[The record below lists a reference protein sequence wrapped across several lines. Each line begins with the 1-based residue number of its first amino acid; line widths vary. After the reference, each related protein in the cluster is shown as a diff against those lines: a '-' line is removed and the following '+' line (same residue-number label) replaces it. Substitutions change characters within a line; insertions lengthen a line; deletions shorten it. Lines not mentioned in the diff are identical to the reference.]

1 MDKEPDKTP
10 KEIVKQLAFELGFDL
25 VGVCEAEKFQAHRSV
40 VLQRMQD
47 GLMED
52 LPWYSPARVIRGT
65 DPLTLLPEARSI
77 ISLAM
82 SYNIS
87 ENVRLDVSKGRVAR
101 YAWGDDYHKVMK
113 TRMKEFVS
121 QLSQNIQTEVLGR
134 WYVDDGPMLDRAVAQ
149 KAGLGWFGKNTNIL
163 SSEFGSWIFLGQVLT
178 DLELEPDEPVK
189 KNCGSC
195 VKCITSCPTGAIVAP
210 YVIDNKR
217 CISHLT
223 IENRG
228 AIPKKFRSYMSD
240 WVFGCDICQDV
251 CPVNVSALYSSE
263 QAFKKKRFTTLELL
277 DILSLTESEFQ
288 QRFLRSPIKR
298 AKLEGLKRNA
308 CVALGNSRDNSAVS
322 SLVKILQ
329 HETPLVRAHAAWA
342 LGEIGGAQALS
353 ALRHTMLVDEED
365 MVLAEASAA
374 IDLLDQ

>member
-1 MDKEPDKTP
+1 MDKELGKTP
-10 KEIVKQLAFELGFDL
+10 KEIVKQLAFGLGFDL
-25 VGVCEAEKFQAHRSV
+25 VGVCKAEEFRTHQSV
-40 VLQRMQD
+40 VLQRIQD
-47 GLMED
+47 GLMEG
-52 LPWYSPARVIRGT
+52 LPWYSPTRVIRGT
-65 DPLTLLPEARSI
+65 DPLALLPEARSI

-87 ENVRLDVSKGRVAR
+87 ENVRLDASKGRVAR
-101 YAWGDDYHKVMK
+101 YAWGDDYHRVMK
-113 TRMKEFVS
+113 ARMKEFVS
-121 QLSQNIQTEVLGR
+121 QLSQSIQTDVLGR

-149 KAGLGWFGKNTNIL
+149 RAGLGWFGKNTNIL

-228 AIPKKFRSYMSD
+228 AFPKKFRAYMSD

-288 QRFLRSPIKR
+288 QRFMRSPIKR
-298 AKLEGLKRNA
+298 AKLEGLKRNV
-308 CVALGNSRDNSAVS
+308 CVALGNSRDTSAVS
-322 SLVKILQ
+322 SLVKTLQ
-329 HETPLVRAHAAWA
+329 YETPLVRAHAAWA